1 MSPTRKGGNYFASK
15 HFQNKRKNKLG
26 KVKDLLASKKKE
38 RRFKGKGNTL
48 DEQPST
54 SGWKDPVRQRFPAL
68 EQEERNSFAGLL
80 AIEAAPDQ
88 RQLGRDS
95 NNQLALVQRD
105 TRVAVRQSTNRREAL
120 EVVRTANQAIRS
132 GGERLAELVQAYAS
146 GFTDSTEIVEVRQE
160 SRVQKDIFQ
169 EEGQNLLA
177 IEIALEGPSS
187 VTQQFDQEKT
197 PAVKRALELTEEEEQ
212 IERIE
217 NAKKYIEEVIEETN
231 QELAN
236 QERQE
241 TSASAEDTMSTAA
254 PTPMETSEPGVTA
267 APHQRAASGGSGGG
281 GGSGG
286 ETAGYG
292 KNTND
297 AFQRHRNKPIDL
309 KHIGDNVYVAQRVY
323 KVEAECK
330 LVNDKLVWSETED
343 SGYVRRLMGL
353 NESSNQG
360 DIKYSFNALLHGS
373 IGLGNLAL
381 SNYINAWGLDNI
393 AKSEDSW
400 AIIATR
406 GKMNHLQAFEMIP
419 QMQGETITGYT
430 SAPVQFGKLLG
441 HVYYPDPKGEEK
453 IKVANNSN
461 GKEYKIFDGATDGLT
476 LDDDMNQK
484 KITADQHHVYMF
496 TDLRDAP
503 MMSAVTAYLN
513 TDTPAQINGI
523 GIEHQGFDM
532 TSDPNTALIGVM
544 PSNCIQKRKEIQSG
558 MDNVVLWSMKSNRLI
573 DKRFWTPEGWSHKS
587 MNGMANDRVD
597 IPIEGDAIFD
607 EAHVTRTSPYAEWAR
622 NEIFY
627 SADVSDNAYAPG
639 NPGAFTQKYNI
650 GNQYATSIFFM
661 PYAHT
666 QRGAIQDIVINF
678 DLTLQIMVKRIPRH
692 VYNDFHHVNAKAVTP
707 IVYDEYKAR
716 TYGAQQIKNR
726 AQNLHI
732 NMTGT
737 HGSKYSD
744 RGQASNKRAVKKNSA
759 TRAYAQRLLLL
770 NEGITRRTTRSSAAA
785 AEDDIPEDCGDFLE
799 TSEMRPPPQPQL
811 PKKKK
816 KYRTD
821 V

>member
-38 RRFKGKGNTL
+38 RKFKGKGNTL
-48 DEQPST
+48 SEEPST
-54 SGWKDPVRQRFPAL
+54 SGWQDPVRRRFPAL
-68 EQEERNSFAGLL
+68 EQEERNTFAGLL

-88 RQLGRDS
+88 RQLGRDN

-120 EVVRTANQAIRS
+120 EVVKAANQAIRS
-132 GGERLAELVQAYAS
+132 GGDRLAEIVQAYAS
-146 GFTDSTEIVEVRQE
+146 GFSDSTEIVEITQGNRI
-160 SRVQKDIFQ
+160 QKDIFQ
-169 EEGQNLLA
+169 EEAQNLLA

-241 TSASAEDTMSTAA
+241 TSASEEDTMSSAA

-267 APHQRAASGGSGGG
+267 APHQQSASGGGGGG

-297 AFQRHRNKPIDL
+297 AFQRHRNSPIDL

-323 KVEAECK
+323 KVESECK
-330 LVNDKLVWSETED
+330 LVNDKLTWSTTND
-343 SGYVRRLMGL
+343 NAFTRRLLGL
-353 NESSNQG
+353 EKDHTQTG
-360 DIKYSFNALLHGS
+360 TKFSFKAPLNGS

-381 SNYINAWGLDNI
+381 GNYINAWGLDNI

-419 QMQGETITGYT
+419 QLQGETVIGYT

-441 HVYYPDPKGEEK
+441 HVYYPDPKGEERL
-453 IKVANNSN
+453 KVANNN
-461 GKEYKIFDGATDGLT
+461 DGREFKAFDGALDGYK
-476 LDDDMNQK
+476 LDDDMTQT
-484 KITADQHHVYMF
+484 KITTDQHKVFVF
-496 TDLRDAP
+496 TDLRDSP
-503 MMSAVTAYLN
+503 MMSYVTAYLN
-513 TDTPAQINGI
+513 SDNPPQINGI
-523 GIEHQGFDM
+523 GMEHQGYDVAGGEN
-532 TSDPNTALIGVM
+532 TSFIGLM
-544 PSNCIQKRKEIQSG
+544 PSNCIRKRKEIQSG

-573 DKRFWTPEGWSHKS
+573 DKRFWTPEGWSNKS
-587 MNGMANDRVD
+587 ANGMANDRVEL
-597 IPIEGDAIFD
+597 PSEGAPIFD
-607 EAHVTRTSPYAEWAR
+607 EAHVTRTSDYAEWAR

-627 SADVSDNAYAPG
+627 DGTASYSEFAPG
-639 NPGAFTQKYNI
+639 NNGAFVQKYNI
-650 GNQYATSIFFM
+650 GNQYATNVFFM

-692 VYNDFHHVNAKAVTP
+692 VYNDFYHVNAKAVVP
-707 IVYDEYKAR
+707 VVYDNYIDR
-716 TYGAQQIKNR
+716 PYTGNQISHR
-726 AQNLHI
+726 AKNLHI
-732 NMTGT
+732 NMSGT
-737 HGSKYSD
+737 HGSKYAD
-744 RGQASNKRAVKKNSA
+744 RGQITRKGATMKDFGKRP
-759 TRAYAQRLLLL
+759 YGQRTILL
-770 NEGITRRTTRSSAAA
+770 NEGIPTRRTRSSAA
-785 AEDDIPEDCGDFLE
+785 AEDDIPEDCDDFLE
-799 TSEMRPPPQPQL
+799 TSEMEPPPQPQL
-811 PKKKK
+811 QKEKKKPK
-816 KYRTD
+816 TN

>member
-15 HFQNKRKNKLG
+15 HFQSKRKNKLG

-38 RRFKGKGNTL
+38 RKFKGKGNTL
-48 DEQPST
+48 SEEPST

-68 EQEERNSFAGLL
+68 EQEERNTFAGLL

-120 EVVRTANQAIRS
+120 EVVRAANQAIRS
-132 GGERLAELVQAYAS
+132 GGERLAELVQTYAS
-146 GFTDSTEIVEVRQE
+146 GFSDSTEIVEVRQE
-160 SRVQKDIFQ
+160 DRIQRDIFQ
-169 EEGQNLLA
+169 EERQNLLA

-187 VTQQFDQEKT
+187 VTQQFDQERT
-197 PAVKRALELTEEEEQ
+197 PAVKRALELTQEEEQ
-212 IERIE
+212 LERIE

-231 QELAN
+231 REF
-236 QERQE
+236 ESEVRQE
-241 TSASAEDTMSTAA
+241 TSAEAEDTMASAA

-267 APHQRAASGGSGGG
+267 APHQKSAAGGGGGG

-297 AFQRHRNKPIDL
+297 AFQRHRNQPIDL

-330 LVNDKLVWSETED
+330 LINDKLTWSATAD
-343 SGYVRRLMGL
+343 NPFVRRLMGL
-353 NESSNQG
+353 NASSNSG

-381 SNYINAWGLDNI
+381 GNYINAWGIDNM
-393 AKSEDSW
+393 AKSEDSR
-400 AIIATR
+400 AIISTR

-419 QMQGETITGYT
+419 QMQGETIMGYT

-441 HVYYPDPKGEEK
+441 HIYYPDPKGEEK
-453 IKVANNSN
+453 IKVANNSD
-461 GKEYKIFDGATDGLT
+461 GQEYKIFDGALNGYP

-503 MMSAVTAYLN
+503 MISKVTAYLN
-513 TDTPAQINGI
+513 TDNPPQINGI

-532 TSDPNTALIGVM
+532 SNDANTALIGVM
-544 PSNCIQKRKEIQSG
+544 PSNCIRKRKEIQSG
-558 MDNVVLWSMKSNRLI
+558 MDNVVLWSMQSNRLI
-573 DKRFWTPEGWSHKS
+573 DKRFWTPEGWSLKS
-587 MNGMANDRVD
+587 VNGMANDRID
-597 IPIEGDAIFD
+597 MPSEGAPIFD
-607 EAHVTRTSPYAEWAR
+607 EAHVTRTSNYAEWAR
-622 NEIFY
+622 NEIYY
-627 SADVSDNAYAPG
+627 SADTSDNAFAPG
-639 NPGAFTQKYNI
+639 NTGAFAQKYNVS
-650 GNQYATSIFFM
+650 NQYATNIFFM

-678 DLTLQIMVKRIPRH
+678 DLTLQIMVKRIPRS
-692 VYNDFHHVNAKAVTP
+692 VYNDFYHINARAVVPT
-707 IVYDEYKAR
+707 VYDEYKDR
-716 TYGAQQIKNR
+716 TFGATEISHRGKNIHV
-726 AQNLHI
+726 NI
-732 NMTGT
+732 TGT

-744 RGQASNKRAVKKNSA
+744 RGQVSRIGATKKNFA
-759 TRAYAQRLLLL
+759 TRAYGQKQLLL
-770 NEGITRRTTRSSAAA
+770 NEGITRRKTRSSAA
-785 AEDDIPEDCGDFLE
+785 AEDDIPDDCEDFLE
-799 TSEMRPPPQPQL
+799 TSEMESPPQPQL
-811 PKKKK
+811 QKKKK
-816 KYRTD
+816 KYKTN